1 MIILISPAKSL
12 DYDKSLPNLE
22 YTNPIFQNDAV
33 KLVNELIPLGCK
45 GIQNLMNISPK
56 LSELNNKRFL
66 AFNKIPN
73 TKNSRPAVFFFNG
86 DVYDGINI
94 ESFKKSEISYAQ
106 KNLRILSGLYG
117 VLKPLDLI
125 QAHRLEMGTK
135 LKTNKGKNLY
145 EWWSDKIAKKIDEDV
160 NKTKSR
166 MLINLASE
174 EYFKSV
180 KKHLGS
186 SFISPVFQEK
196 VSGEYKTIGIF
207 SKKARGLMTAF
218 IIKNK
223 IQKVDDLK
231 CFDYEGYTFNKVL
244 SSTGRLIFQRNR

>member
-12 DYDKSLPNLE
+12 DYGKKLPDIN
-22 YTNPIFQNDAV
+22 YTNPIFHNEAV

-45 GIQNLMNISPK
+45 GIQSLMNISPK

-66 AFNKIPN
+66 EFNKIPN
-73 TKNSRPAVFFFNG
+73 AKNSKPAIFFFNG

-94 ESFKKSEISYAQ
+94 ESFKKNEISYAQ

-125 QAHRLEMGTK
+125 QPYRLEMGTK
-135 LKTNKGKNLY
+135 LKTSKGKNLY

-160 NKTKSR
+160 NNSKSR
-166 MLINLASE
+166 ILINLASE

-180 KKHLGS
+180 KKHLRS
-186 SFISPVFQEK
+186 NFISPVFQEK
-196 VSGEYKTIGIF
+196 VSGKYKTIGIF
-207 SKKARGLMTAF
+207 SKKARGLLTTF
-218 IIKNK
+218 ILKNK
-223 IQKVDDLK
+223 IQKIDDIK
-231 CFDYEGYTFNKVL
+231 CFNYEGYTFNKAL
-244 SSTGRLIFQRNR
+244 SSTERLIFQRN